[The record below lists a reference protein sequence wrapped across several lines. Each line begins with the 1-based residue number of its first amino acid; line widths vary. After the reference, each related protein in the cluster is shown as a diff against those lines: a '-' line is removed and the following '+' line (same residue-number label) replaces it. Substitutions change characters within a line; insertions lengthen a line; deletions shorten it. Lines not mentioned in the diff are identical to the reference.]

1 MKSNE
6 DVEWGV
12 IFSEASGC
20 LYHRRVFDQ
29 KEGGSGGAGRRHKH
43 ILLLCSLTHFHN
55 GTENDKSK

>member
-29 KEGGSGGAGRRHKH
+29 KEGGGGERDAGINTFYSFVH
-43 ILLLCSLTHFHN
+43 
-55 GTENDKSK
+55 